1 MQPFAY
7 TSGIQ
12 IWTIFWYEVNMKLV
26 LAMARMLN
34 FYFKNRPFG
43 FKESFF
49 GMKFVVIFAE
59 IIKTFL

>member
-1 MQPFAY
+1 
-7 TSGIQ
+7 
-12 IWTIFWYEVNMKLV
+12 MKLV